1 MNKNLATLPR
11 GAKTILIFF
20 ATLLLVCNIHSLFP
34 THAADISSNP
44 QALVEQGRKLYET
57 GELTRANTILLQA
70 AQLFK
75 LGGDKLGEAMT
86 LSNLSLVAK
95 KLGEFNKAENYIT
108 QSLEILTKSEVR
120 VDNVVSR
127 LEILAE
133 SLDIQGQIQLELGEA
148 EKALDTWKL
157 AANTYDK
164 AKNEVGVTRCLI
176 NQSIAQQTLG
186 MYRQARANLEEISPR
201 LEKQPDSLIKATA
214 LRSLGD
220 VLQLT
225 GDLNNSTKML
235 QQSRDIATKL
245 QSPSHISAAL
255 ISLGNTQLALG
266 KREVVQEINTTYEQ
280 STPLRCKTNQN
291 LTKYPLAIQF
301 YNRAAQSYIEAA
313 NISTSPLTQ
322 VQAQL
327 NQLDILQELQQ
338 WSEVQKL
345 SNQIKTKL
353 NTIPPSQA
361 AIYAQINL
369 AKNSICLKQATEAN
383 NPSWKEIAQS
393 LAISIQQADKI
404 NDKRSQAF
412 ALGALGALYLEN
424 KDINNAQKLTEQGL
438 AIAQANNATD
448 ITYLWQWQLGYI
460 LKAKGDIENA
470 INSYKETVNTLKYLR
485 NDLVAL
491 NPDVQFSFRDNVEP
505 VYRQFVDLLLQPE
518 NEKYKKQLNSQLR
531 KDMINPFGKSSGLH
545 VSTQENL
552 RLAREAIEGLQLTE
566 LENFFRE
573 ACLLPKAKQIDDIVD
588 KIDPTAAVI
597 YPIILK
603 DRLEIIVK
611 LPNQPELRHYTT
623 YKPLEEVE
631 SVLEQL
637 QKKLREP
644 DRTNDIK
651 NLSQQVYSWMIKPIE
666 NELPIQKIKTLVFVL
681 DGSLRNIPMAVLYD
695 ATQKQY
701 LIQKYAISLAPGLQL
716 IDPKPL
722 ARKELNALAGGVSQ
736 QMKVDGRSF
745 SSLENVPAEL
755 QRIQSAIPNSK
766 ELLNQTFTKAN
777 VQNQIQ
783 RLPYTVVHMAT
794 HGEFSSNA
802 DKTFILAW
810 EKLLKVKDLDNL
822 LRLRE
827 QSESR
832 PIELLVLSACQ
843 TATGDKRATLGLAGI
858 AVRAGARSTLATLW
872 SVDDNSTAEIM
883 IKFYQALAN
892 TNVSKAEALRL
903 AQVSV
908 LTNDE
913 NPYLWAPYVLVGN
926 WL

>member
-1 MNKNLATLPR
+1 MKINLEILPS

-20 ATLLLVCNIHSLFP
+20 VTLLLVCNIHSLSP

-57 GELTRANTILLQA
+57 GELTRANAILLQA
-70 AQLFK
+70 VQLFK
-75 LGGDKLGEAMT
+75 SEGNKLGEAMT
-86 LSNLSLVAK
+86 FSNLSLVAK
-95 KLGEFNKAENYIT
+95 KLGELKKAESYIT

-120 VDNVVSR
+120 VDNVSR
-127 LEILAE
+127 LEIFAE

-148 EKALDTWKL
+148 EKALNTWKL

-164 AKNEVGVTRCLI
+164 ANNEIGVTRCLI
-176 NQSIAQQTLG
+176 NQSIAQQALG

-201 LEKQPDSLIKATA
+201 LKKQPDSLIKATA

-225 GDLNNSTKML
+225 GDLDNSTKML

-266 KREVVQEINTTYEQ
+266 KREVVQDINTTYEQ
-280 STPLRCKTNQN
+280 SIPLRCKTNQN

-301 YNRAAQSYIEAA
+301 YNQAAQSYIEAA

-327 NQLDILQELQQ
+327 NQLDIQQELQQ
-338 WSEVQKL
+338 WSEAQKL
-345 SNQIKTKL
+345 SSQIKTKL

-369 AKNSICLKQATEAN
+369 AQNSICLKQATAAN

-393 LAISIQQADKI
+393 LAISIQQAEKI

-424 KDINNAQKLTEQGL
+424 KDINSAQKLTEQGL
-438 AIAQANNATD
+438 ARATANNATD

-470 INSYKETVNTLKYLR
+470 INSYKETVNTLKDLR

-518 NEKYKKQLNSQLR
+518 NQKSKKQLHSQLR
-531 KDMINPFGKSSGLH
+531 RDVINH
-545 VSTQENL
+545 VSTQDNL
-552 RLAREAIEGLQLTE
+552 KLAREAIEGLQLTE

-631 SVLEQL
+631 NVLEQL

-651 NLSQQVYSWMIKPIE
+651 NLSQQVYSWMIKPME
-666 NELPIQKIKTLVFVL
+666 SELATQKIKTLVFVL

-722 ARKELNALAGGVSQ
+722 ERKELNALAGGVSQ

-755 QRIQSAIPNSK
+755 QKILSAIPNSK

-810 EKLLKVKDLDNL
+810 EKLLKVKDFDNL

-892 TNVSKAEALRL
+892 TNVPKAEALRL

-908 LTNDE
+908 LANDE